1 MNLTLKGSELTVF
14 VLHLNIMRKTL
25 KKGFKANYGS
35 LEGKRM
41 IKLYDSIKERLETD
55 LELIEEVNLF
65 TYDLAPEEINMLQ
78 QFTTWYVNEI
88 KVSVDTEKDIM
99 TNEQLIVLEE
109 IAKQLTKITEEL
121 QEESA

>member
-1 MNLTLKGSELTVF
+1 
-14 VLHLNIMRKTL
+14 MRKTL

>member
-1 MNLTLKGSELTVF
+1 
-14 VLHLNIMRKTL
+14 
-25 KKGFKANYGS
+25 
-35 LEGKRM
+35 M

>member
-1 MNLTLKGSELTVF
+1 MNLTLKGSELTVY
-14 VLHLNIMRKTL
+14 VLHLNVMRKTL

-88 KVSVDTEKDIM
+88 KVSIDTEKDIM